1 MLPLA
6 LTTVVIPRNSMNFR
20 ITWQP
25 VELLLAWEMKLR
37 MLSKAP
43 PAIWMLSEIFT
54 LSNILWRGKLNL
66 KSCMRI
72 LNIRMYTGHDMNAN
86 KIANDPEDF
95 LVQLYAMKVT
105 LYEFKLMLTVAF
117 LEFILN
123 LISWSYRQNRLSSS
137 SVTMKWL
144 FLPTDTQGKGVWMQ
158 EVS

>member
-25 VELLLAWEMKLR
+25 VELLLAWEMKLTI
-37 MLSKAP
+37 LSKAP

-54 LSNILWRGKLNL
+54 LSNILWRGRLNL

-72 LNIRMYTGHDMNAN
+72 LNIRMYTGHDTNAN
-86 KIANDPEDF
+86 KMANDPEDF

-105 LYEFKLMLTVAF
+105 LYEFILMLTVAF
-117 LEFILN
+117 LEFILSLVSCRN
-123 LISWSYRQNRLSSS
+123 SLSSS
-137 SVTMKWL
+137 MFKSNDYSSLQMS
-144 FLPTDTQGKGVWMQ
+144 GKNALEYRRLSEWN
-158 EVS
+158 